1 MPIRSRG
8 NCEMTRKR
16 MVQVSSRPDSDAL
29 KRNGMQRHAMTW
41 RRKGIVRGGKR
52 PEPSTRHTTQR
63 AESPSLPASQ
73 VPSGERSAA
82 PSLPL
87 IQPGPPA
94 PLACRPYF
102 CRDRVRRVLR
112 VVESGRNAFRM
123 L

>member
-52 PEPSTRHTTQR
+52 PEPSTRHHYSACREPLTAGLAGSKR
-63 AESPSLPASQ
+63 REEFNALFAADPARPSGAISVPSLLMPRSRPA
-73 VPSGERSAA
+73 R
-82 PSLPL
+82 
-87 IQPGPPA
+87 
-94 PLACRPYF
+94 LA
-102 CRDRVRRVLR
+102 RRRIRWQRL
-112 VVESGRNAFRM
+112 
-123 L
+123 